1 MNRDKAITKY
11 IKDHVSFMGFSKEQE
26 KKIRKRLKEDL
37 EFEFNKKNRDPHP
50 MDRQNRIG
58 KVKDNFDEK
67 EML

>member
-11 IKDHVSFMGFSKEQE
+11 IKDHVSFMGFSKEQD
-26 KKIRKRLKEDL
+26 KKFRKRLKEDL
-37 EFEFNKKNRDPHP
+37 EFEFNKKNRDPHS